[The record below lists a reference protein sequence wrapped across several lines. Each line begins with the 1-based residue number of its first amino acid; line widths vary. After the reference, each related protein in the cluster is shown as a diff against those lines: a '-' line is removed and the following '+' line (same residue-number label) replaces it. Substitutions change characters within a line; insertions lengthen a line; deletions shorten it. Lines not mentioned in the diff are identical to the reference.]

1 MASAMLTVPH
11 QEEPIFLLLPDFS
24 REEVADFLTSLYH
37 GLSLQPFTDL
47 TSTLGLTYL
56 PKEKTSKTE
65 TQVVV
70 PQQEKQVEQQVVVDD
85 PTSNKHHAEEK
96 SILGPQLSKRQPGQ
110 KGVGKKKRSIVWEHF
125 IKQDVPESTVC
136 ICKHCS
142 KEVTSHGGSTSA
154 MTAHLK
160 RHHSQV
166 GFITTEPSN
175 IICAICGNHLSASP
189 HSRRSSCSSRGPD
202 R

>member
-125 IKQDVPESTVC
+125 IKQDGPESTIC

-154 MTAHLK
+154 MTGHLK

-166 GFITTEPSN
+166 GLKVIQP
-175 IICAICGNHLSASP
+175 CGIFTSF
-189 HSRRSSCSSRGPD
+189 HSSFSFSGPQKA
-202 R
+202 RVLLM

>member
-47 TSTLGLTYL
+47 TSTLGLAYL

-70 PQQEKQVEQQVVVDD
+70 PQQEKQVEQHIVVDD

-125 IKQDVPESTVC
+125 IKQDGPESTVC

-154 MTAHLK
+154 MTGHLK

-166 GFITTEPSN
+166 GLKVIQP
-175 IICAICGNHLSASP
+175 CGIFTSF
-189 HSRRSSCSSRGPD
+189 HSSFSFSGPQKA
-202 R
+202 RVLLM